1 VSKQP
6 LPLIEHAI
14 DRTRK
19 NALTQLGLGALWV
32 VALPF
37 LSGGFK
43 TLVIAVTAL
52 NFVIAIYL
60 VRRLVRLRRQGP
72 AVRALLDSPA
82 EVSEIAS
89 WPRKL
94 PPNRMPVF
102 IDIHTKSGHTCSLL
116 LDQKLPQF
124 TADLLGALHSR
135 SPDALLTIPKL
146 DVSGS

>member
-1 VSKQP
+1 MTKEP

-19 NALTQLGLGALWV
+19 NALTQLGLGALWL

-43 TLVIAVTAL
+43 TLVIA
-52 NFVIAIYL
+52 IYL
-60 VRRLVRLRRQGP
+60 VRRLVRLRRTGP
-72 AVRALLDSPA
+72 AVRALLDAPG

-124 TADLLGALHSR
+124 TADLLGALHAR

-146 DVSGS
+146 NVSGS